1 MASMFKGLL
10 KTPEQVRQEEQKALQ
25 ERGLTAAAMLTRG
38 SGGAS
43 SALPGLLQGFA
54 GNIAQNIDQSAQ
66 NLVQRGLGGLGG
78 ISGALGRQDVQ
89 GALQQAAMSEQQVQ
103 AAKGQGIAKAMDSA
117 DPASLRLAAQRFR
130 NAGLTQAAEAA
141 ETRAEAL
148 EAAKAKA
155 AAEARKEGREIRKLD
170 IDERSLELDEA
181 REARIAEAEKKG
193 HTIMD
198 ADSMLTA
205 GFPQNLIDNGLVVTR
220 GPKGKMDIVFQPG
233 TKEAEK
239 VTNVKTVV
247 NQKTKKA
254 TQIGILGNKQ
264 VEITAEGTR
273 PVDFDYTKPVEL
285 TGNAAQDKLAIT
297 KEARAELK
305 PIKDRIMSTDEAM
318 LMGQDALRG
327 NPSSEAQLD
336 RMMAKI
342 TGDSNLG
349 VTEIKMIAAGGSVPS
364 KIANYLS
371 KVSKGTSTDAKLEEK
386 LETVKLLREYL
397 ANDLNERLKVFDNN
411 FGEFNVNIDQ
421 FRLAGSKP
429 TKQPALSN
437 EAQELAKQLGIG
449 G

>member
-89 GALQQAAMSEQQVQ
+89 GALQQAAMSEQEAQ
-103 AAKGQGIAKAMDSA
+103 AAKAQGIAKAMDSA

-130 NAGLTQAAEAA
+130 NAGLAQAAEVA

-148 EAAKAKA
+148 EVAKAKA
-155 AAEARKEGREIRKLD
+155 AAEARKEAREVRKLD

-205 GFPQNLIDNGLVVTR
+205 GFPQSLIDNGLVVTR

-285 TGNAAQDKLAIT
+285 TGNVAEDRIKIA
-297 KEARAELK
+297 KEARSELAPVK
-305 PIKDRIMSTDEAM
+305 NNIMSTDQAL
-318 LMGQDALRG
+318 LMAKDAKENQ

-342 TGDSNLG
+342 TGDANLG
-349 VTEIKMIAAGGSVPS
+349 VTEIKMIASGGSAPS

-371 KVSKGTSTDAKLEEK
+371 KVGTGVSTDAKLDEK
-386 LETVKLLREYL
+386 IETINLLRNYL
-397 ANDLNERLKVFDNN
+397 TNDLNARLTAFDNN
-411 FGEFNVNIDQ
+411 YGEFGVDIDQ
-421 FRLAGSKP
+421 YRLSGSTQNKAVAFSDLP
-429 TKQPALSN
+429 D
-437 EAQELAKQLGIG
+437 
-449 G
+449 